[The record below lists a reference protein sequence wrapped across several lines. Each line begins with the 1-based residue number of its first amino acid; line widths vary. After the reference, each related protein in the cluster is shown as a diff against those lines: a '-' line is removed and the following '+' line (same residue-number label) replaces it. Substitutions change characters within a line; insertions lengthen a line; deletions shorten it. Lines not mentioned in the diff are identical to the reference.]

1 MSCRVLLFFACLVPS
16 VCHCQLI
23 CNFWHN
29 DFKLSNRKWADILYS
44 VSHLLFVRFALKC
57 SHSVVRSLTA
67 LLRLF
72 VRIEIHRGNHHRI
85 RLAVVVIISK
95 HPTHSSACCLSSY
108 LVYCDNI
115 NIYILQLLSS
125 QSFPTQDIHHHGY
138 MYVYQIYV
146 STYRFVFSCILSILF
161 AASAA
166 CHVCWLVCIW
176 YFLVYCFMFQPLL
189 LYFPPVLQ
197 FSPWILHL
205 VNMVS
210 ILHVVH

>member
-108 LVYCDNI
+108 LVYYDNI

-189 LYFPPVLQ
+189 LYFPP
-197 FSPWILHL
+197 WILHL